1 MKGSSLPQ
9 SENDPTSQSF
19 DPSIKA
25 SLESVTTFS
34 PPHFSKDPTFTSHN
48 PKAKALWSRAMFK
61 LKVRRV
67 IRTLKDEILVYG
79 TSTQLTDGN
88 NQYRHNVDQLIE
100 LKRTH
105 QDAFRRYD
113 TAGTYE
119 VKQLHGLLHPNSP
132 FKLIWN
138 PILSLTLLYT
148 ATIMPYRIGFSDD
161 VYWDVYTVVDLVV
174 DGIFGVDIIV
184 TFLSARVRPDGTLE
198 KNRWV
203 IARKY
208 IKGWFFIDLLAFFPF
223 DLISFS
229 MGEKSENSSNNYNNL
244 ARLLR
249 LPRLYKLLR
258 IFRII
263 KALRAYGNSGLVEKM
278 QDLLQLNSRLFK
290 LFKFFMYV
298 MVTVHIMACF
308 WHFSAKIVEFEVDTW
323 VMRYQHIDESDIERY
338 LVSFYWA
345 VTTVVTVGYG
355 DIVAVTQLEKVL
367 AVIWMIVGGG
377 FYSYTAGSMSSFLTS
392 IDTRETILAQK
403 IATVQEMATQASL
416 SKEITLKVRDAIRY
430 NTLKTGN
437 IWSDKHSLFNEIPKN
452 LRYEVA
458 TTMYNGVVNDIYI
471 FRNKQKSFINYIMP
485 LLHPMHVYESQYLY
499 KQGEYPDE
507 VYFITAGSVSFV
519 IMPKE
524 TVFKTYVKGS
534 YIGEVEMVMDLL
546 RVNTAI
552 CEKSSELLVLA
563 KNDFHNLLEEFPTER
578 KEITKI
584 AKHRYHRNKLEYLET
599 VELLRFKEKHGNL
612 KGMIGKARTVQIEDS
627 ENDEEEGS
635 ESEDKVSELVTE
647 SKDMKELMGEI
658 HRIAE
663 EVEGLVR
670 RYVDQT
676 EPCILLP
683 V

>member
-113 TAGTYE
+113 TSGTYE
-119 VKQLHGLLHPNSP
+119 IKQLHGLLHPNSP

-647 SKDMKELMGEI
+647 SKNMKELMGEI